1 MSAAP
6 KKANLPKKSPAK
18 KPAVKAKSKT
28 TRTKKPATQAVQSF
42 RPSRSTEPFFTF
54 KDTRQTAYWLI
65 LSVIVIG
72 LAAWV
77 LQLNARIQSIYDQI
91 EQNSMNIET
100 LTAEKESIKKAPDTT
115 Q

>member
-6 KKANLPKKSPAK
+6 KKASSPKKSPAK
-18 KPAVKAKSKT
+18 KPTVKAKSKT
-28 TRTKKPATQAVQSF
+28 ASTKKPAAQAIRSF

-54 KDTRQTAYWLI
+54 KITRQTIYWLI

-100 LTAEKESIKKAPDTT
+100 LTAEKESAKKETDTT

>member
-6 KKANLPKKSPAK
+6 KKASSAKKTPAKKSPAK
-18 KPAVKAKSKT
+18 NKSTAVSAKKA
-28 TRTKKPATQAVQSF
+28 AVQPMQSF
-42 RPSRSTEPFFTF
+42 RPARSTEPFFTF
-54 KDTRQTAYWLI
+54 KITRQTVYWLI

-72 LAAWV
+72 LAVWV

-91 EQNSMNIET
+91 EQNSINIEALST
-100 LTAEKESIKKAPDTT
+100 EKESAKKATDTA

>member
-6 KKANLPKKSPAK
+6 KKASSPKKNTAK
-18 KPAVKAKSKT
+18 KPATKTKSKAASA
-28 TRTKKPATQAVQSF
+28 KKPAAQPLQSF
-42 RPSRSTEPFFTF
+42 RPARPTEPFFTF
-54 KDTRQTAYWLI
+54 KITRQTVYWLI

-91 EQNSMNIET
+91 EQNSINIEA
-100 LTAEKESIKKAPDTT
+100 LTTEKESSKKATDTAK
-115 Q
+115 

>member
-6 KKANLPKKSPAK
+6 KKASSPKKHTAK
-18 KPAVKAKSKT
+18 KQVAKAKSKT
-28 TRTKKPATQAVQSF
+28 TSTKNTTTQPLQSFKPAQ
-42 RPSRSTEPFFTF
+42 STEPFFTF
-54 KDTRQTAYWLI
+54 KITRQTVYWLI

-91 EQNSMNIET
+91 EQNSINIEALST
-100 LTAEKESIKKAPDTT
+100 EKESAKKATDTAK
-115 Q
+115 